1 MDIDLLSKIVKEL
14 ILDNDEVA
22 LPGIGSFIAE
32 IVPSVFSD
40 KGYTINPPYRRLS
53 FRQKGSGDENM
64 VIDFYARCNNIDTP
78 TASRII
84 REFLEEMRHVLETKK
99 SIVFPGLGKLRATKE
114 NYFFFVADEDLDIYP
129 EGFGLEPISLKT
141 HEETPAEVSA
151 TMAALRSILNPEEKE
166 EEAATAKGE
175 EKAAESDV
183 ETEAESGR
191 AGEPEEAAE
200 DDAEEATTAPAEANA
215 DEAESNH
222 EEAKVNAADAKMEED
237 GTNASEAETPT
248 TGTEKA
254 APAEANTE
262 EVEANVNEPATE
274 EVNEPAEVNAP
285 AEPTGD
291 NATSAGSNPLN
302 DNDLAINAKTAENAG
317 PVENTEPEPA
327 EVPMPDNKAGVTRPA
342 TATTT
347 TSADTA
353 TTTTATTAQATS
365 QKPAGSKTWQVI
377 KWTVIILVIL
387 AVTALLTFIIL
398 AHIAPDFIDSILYT
412 PEELEILN
420 L

>member
-84 REFLEEMRHVLETKK
+84 REFLEEMRRVLETKK

-151 TMAALRSILNPEEKE
+151 TMAVLRSILNPEEAE
-166 EEAATAKGE
+166 TATAETAKAE
-175 EKAAESDV
+175 EV
-183 ETEAESGR
+183 NR
-191 AGEPEEAAE
+191 PEET
-200 DDAEEATTAPAEANA
+200 TTAPAEANQ
-215 DEAESNH
+215 

-237 GTNASEAETPT
+237 GTNASETETQT
-248 TGTEKA
+248 TDTEEA
-254 APAEANTE
+254 APAEANAE
-262 EVEANVNEPATE
+262 EAEAN
-274 EVNEPAEVNAP
+274 VNEPAEVNAP
-285 AEPTGD
+285 AEPTED
-291 NATSAGSNPLN
+291 NATPAGDNPVN
-302 DNDLAINAKTAENAG
+302 VNDLAANAKT
-317 PVENTEPEPA
+317 VENTKSE
-327 EVPMPDNKAGVTRPA
+327 TS
-342 TATTT
+342 ATTVRT
-347 TSADTA
+347 TSR
-353 TTTTATTAQATS
+353 
-365 QKPAGSKTWQVI
+365 KPAGSKTWQVI

>member
-64 VIDFYARCNNIDTP
+64 IIDFYARCNNIDTP

-191 AGEPEEAAE
+191 AEEPEEAAE
-200 DDAEEATTAPAEANA
+200 DEAEEATTAPADTNA
-215 DEAESNH
+215 KET
-222 EEAKVNAADAKMEED
+222 DAKMAEAKA
-237 GTNASEAETPT
+237 NASEAETPT
-248 TGTEKA
+248 TGTEEA
-254 APAEANTE
+254 APADTNTE
-262 EVEANVNEPATE
+262 EVEVNVNEPATE

-285 AEPTGD
+285 AEPTGG
-291 NATSAGSNPLN
+291 NATPAGDNPVN
-302 DNDLAINAKTAENAG
+302 VNDLAANAKTAENAETA
-317 PVENTEPEPA
+317 ENTKSEPS
-327 EVPMPDNKAGVTRPA
+327 EVPMTDNKSGA
-342 TATTT
+342 TMPATTT
-347 TSADTA
+347 TS
-353 TTTTATTAQATS
+353 TTTTVQASS

>member
-84 REFLEEMRHVLETKK
+84 REFLEEMRRVLETKK

-151 TMAALRSILNPEEKE
+151 TMAALRSILNPEEAE
-166 EEAATAKGE
+166 TVTAEATA
-175 EKAAESDV
+175 AS
-183 ETEAESGR
+183 
-191 AGEPEEAAE
+191 
-200 DDAEEATTAPAEANA
+200 AEANA
-215 DEAESNH
+215 DEAEANQ

-237 GTNASEAETPT
+237 GTNASETETQT
-248 TGTEKA
+248 TDTEEA
-254 APAEANTE
+254 APAEAN
-262 EVEANVNEPATE
+262 
-274 EVNEPAEVNAP
+274 
-285 AEPTGD
+285 
-291 NATSAGSNPLN
+291 
-302 DNDLAINAKTAENAG
+302 AKT
-317 PVENTEPEPA
+317 VENTKSE
-327 EVPMPDNKAGVTRPA
+327 
-342 TATTT
+342 
-347 TSADTA
+347 TS
-353 TTTTATTAQATS
+353 ATTARTTS

>member
-53 FRQKGSGDENM
+53 FRQKGSGNENM

-151 TMAALRSILNPEEKE
+151 TMAALRSILNPEEAE
-166 EEAATAKGE
+166 TATA
-175 EKAAESDV
+175 
-183 ETEAESGR
+183 ETAEAEGVNR
-191 AGEPEEAAE
+191 PEEA
-200 DDAEEATTAPAEANA
+200 T
-215 DEAESNH
+215 
-222 EEAKVNAADAKMEED
+222 
-237 GTNASEAETPT
+237 
-248 TGTEKA
+248 A

-262 EVEANVNEPATE
+262 EVEVNVNEPATE

-285 AEPTGD
+285 AEPTEDNAMPSGD
-291 NATSAGSNPLN
+291 NPVNV
-302 DNDLAINAKTAENAG
+302 NDLATNAKTAEN
-317 PVENTEPEPA
+317 TKSEPA
-327 EVPMPDNKAGVTRPA
+327 EVPMTDNKAGA
-342 TATTT
+342 TEPATTT
-347 TSADTA
+347 TS
-353 TTTTATTAQATS
+353 TATTAQANS

-377 KWTVIILVIL
+377 KWTLIILVIL

>member
-151 TMAALRSILNPEEKE
+151 TMASLRSILNPEE
-166 EEAATAKGE
+166 
-175 EKAAESDV
+175 
-183 ETEAESGR
+183 
-191 AGEPEEAAE
+191 
-200 DDAEEATTAPAEANA
+200 ANQ
-215 DEAESNH
+215 
-222 EEAKVNAADAKMEED
+222 EEAKVNAADAKMKED
-237 GTNASEAETPT
+237 GTNASETETQT
-248 TGTEKA
+248 TGTEEA

-262 EVEANVNEPATE
+262 EVEVN
-274 EVNEPAEVNAP
+274 VNEPAEVNAP
-285 AEPTGD
+285 AEQTED
-291 NATSAGSNPLN
+291 NATPSGDNPVN
-302 DNDLAINAKTAENAG
+302 VNDLAANAKTAENAET
-317 PVENTEPEPA
+317 VENTEPEPT
-327 EVPMPDNKAGVTRPA
+327 EVPMTDNKSGA
-342 TATTT
+342 TMPATTT
-347 TSADTA
+347 TS
-353 TTTTATTAQATS
+353 TATTAQATS

>member
-1 MDIDLLSKIVKEL
+1 MDIDLLSKMVKEL

-53 FRQKGSGDENM
+53 FRQKERGDENM

-151 TMAALRSILNPEEKE
+151 TMAALRSILNPEEE
-166 EEAATAKGE
+166 IEEANKPAETAEATN
-175 EKAAESDV
+175 
-183 ETEAESGR
+183 
-191 AGEPEEAAE
+191 
-200 DDAEEATTAPAEANA
+200 AEEATTAPAE
-215 DEAESNH
+215 
-222 EEAKVNAADAKMEED
+222 VNAEVAETDQEKNEVNAEEADAKGAENEEETA
-237 GTNASEAETPT
+237 GTNASETEAQT
-248 TGTEKA
+248 TDTEEA

-262 EVEANVNEPATE
+262 EVEANVNEPATK

-285 AEPTGD
+285 AEPTED
-291 NATSAGSNPLN
+291 NATPAGDNPVN
-302 DNDLAINAKTAENAG
+302 VNDLAANAKTAENAG
-317 PVENTEPEPA
+317 PAENTESEPA
-327 EVPMPDNKAGVTRPA
+327 EVPMTDNKSGA
-342 TATTT
+342 TMPATTT
-347 TSADTA
+347 TSTA
-353 TTTTATTAQATS
+353 TTATTVHATS

-398 AHIAPDFIDSILYT
+398 AHIAPDFIDTILYT

>member
-84 REFLEEMRHVLETKK
+84 REFLEEMRRVLETKK

-166 EEAATAKGE
+166 EEAAIAKGE

-191 AGEPEEAAE
+191 AEEPEEAAE
-200 DDAEEATTAPAEANA
+200 DEAEEATTAPAEANA
-215 DEAESNH
+215 DEAEANQ
-222 EEAKVNAADAKMEED
+222 EETKVNAADAKMEED
-237 GTNASEAETPT
+237 GTNASEAEIPT
-248 TGTEKA
+248 TDTEEA
-254 APAEANTE
+254 APADTNTE
-262 EVEANVNEPATE
+262 EVETNVNEPATE
-274 EVNEPAEVNAP
+274 VVNEPAEQT
-285 AEPTGD
+285 ED
-291 NATSAGSNPLN
+291 NATPSGDNPVN
-302 DNDLAINAKTAENAG
+302 VNDLAANAETAENAKS
-317 PVENTEPEPA
+317 E
-327 EVPMPDNKAGVTRPA
+327 
-342 TATTT
+342 
-347 TSADTA
+347 TS
-353 TTTTATTAQATS
+353 ATTAQATS
-365 QKPAGSKTWQVI
+365 QKPTGSKTWQVI
-377 KWTVIILVIL
+377 KWIVIILVIL

>member
-84 REFLEEMRHVLETKK
+84 REFLEEMRRVLETKK

-151 TMAALRSILNPEEKE
+151 TMAALRSILNPEEAE
-166 EEAATAKGE
+166 TVTA
-175 EKAAESDV
+175 
-183 ETEAESGR
+183 EAE
-191 AGEPEEAAE
+191 ET
-200 DDAEEATTAPAEANA
+200 TTAPAEDNA
-215 DEAESNH
+215 KEAVTNQ

-237 GTNASEAETPT
+237 GTNASETETQT
-248 TGTEKA
+248 TGTEEA

-262 EVEANVNEPATE
+262 EVEVNANEPATE
-274 EVNEPAEVNAP
+274 EINAPAEVNAP

-291 NATSAGSNPLN
+291 NATPAGDNPVN
-302 DNDLAINAKTAENAG
+302 VNDLAANAEIVENAG
-317 PVENTEPEPA
+317 PAENAESEPA
-327 EVPMPDNKAGVTRPA
+327 EVPMTDNKSGA
-342 TATTT
+342 TMPATTT
-347 TSADTA
+347 TS
-353 TTTTATTAQATS
+353 TATTAQATS

>member
-64 VIDFYARCNNIDTP
+64 VIDFYAKCNNIDTP

-151 TMAALRSILNPEEKE
+151 TMAALRSILNPEEAETVTE
-166 EEAATAKGE
+166 ETSKAE
-175 EKAAESDV
+175 EVNK
-183 ETEAESGR
+183 
-191 AGEPEEAAE
+191 PEE
-200 DDAEEATTAPAEANA
+200 TTAAPADSNAKEAVANQ
-215 DEAESNH
+215 

-248 TGTEKA
+248 TDTEEA
-254 APAEANTE
+254 APADTNTE
-262 EVEANVNEPATE
+262 EVETNVNEPATE

-285 AEPTGD
+285 EEPTGD
-291 NATSAGSNPLN
+291 KAMPAGDNPVN
-302 DNDLAINAKTAENAG
+302 DNDLAANTETAEN
-317 PVENTEPEPA
+317 TKSEPA
-327 EVPMPDNKAGVTRPA
+327 EVPMTDNKSGA
-342 TATTT
+342 TMPATTT
-347 TSADTA
+347 TS
-353 TTTTATTAQATS
+353 TTTTVQASS

>member
-84 REFLEEMRHVLETKK
+84 REFLEEMRRVLETKK

-183 ETEAESGR
+183 KTEAESGR
-191 AGEPEEAAE
+191 AEEAAE
-200 DDAEEATTAPAEANA
+200 DEAEEATTAPANT
-215 DEAESNH
+215 NQ
-222 EEAKVNAADAKMEED
+222 EED
-237 GTNASEAETPT
+237 
-248 TGTEKA
+248 
-254 APAEANTE
+254 
-262 EVEANVNEPATE
+262 EANVNEPATE

-285 AEPTGD
+285 AEQTED

-317 PVENTEPEPA
+317 PVENTESEPA
-327 EVPMPDNKAGVTRPA
+327 EVPMTDNKSGA
-342 TATTT
+342 TMPATTT
-347 TSADTA
+347 TSTA
-353 TTTTATTAQATS
+353 TTGQATS

-398 AHIAPDFIDSILYT
+398 AHIAPDFIDTILYT

>member
-84 REFLEEMRHVLETKK
+84 REFLEEMKRVLETKK

-166 EEAATAKGE
+166 EEAASAKGE
-175 EKAAESDV
+175 EKAAESAV

-191 AGEPEEAAE
+191 AEEPEEAAE
-200 DDAEEATTAPAEANA
+200 AKAEEATTAPAEANA
-215 DEAESNH
+215 
-222 EEAKVNAADAKMEED
+222 
-237 GTNASEAETPT
+237 SEAETPT
-248 TGTEKA
+248 TDTEET
-254 APAEANTE
+254 APAEANAE
-262 EVEANVNEPATE
+262 EAEANVNEPATE

-285 AEPTGD
+285 EEPTGD
-291 NATSAGSNPLN
+291 KAMPAGDNPVN
-302 DNDLAINAKTAENAG
+302 DNDLAANAETAEN
-317 PVENTEPEPA
+317 TKSEPA
-327 EVPMPDNKAGVTRPA
+327 EVPMTDNKSGA
-342 TATTT
+342 TMPATTT
-347 TSADTA
+347 TSTA
-353 TTTTATTAQATS
+353 TTVQATS

-387 AVTALLTFIIL
+387 AMTALLTFIIL

>member
-84 REFLEEMRHVLETKK
+84 REFLEEMRRVLETKK

-151 TMAALRSILNPEEKE
+151 TMAVLRSILNPEEAETVTE
-166 EEAATAKGE
+166 ETAKAE
-175 EKAAESDV
+175 EV
-183 ETEAESGR
+183 NR
-191 AGEPEEAAE
+191 PEE
-200 DDAEEATTAPAEANA
+200 TTAAPAESNAKEAVANQ
-215 DEAESNH
+215 

-237 GTNASEAETPT
+237 GTNASEAEIPT
-248 TGTEKA
+248 TDTKEA
-254 APAEANTE
+254 APADTNTE
-262 EVEANVNEPATE
+262 EVEVNVNEPATE
-274 EVNEPAEVNAP
+274 EVNAP

-291 NATSAGSNPLN
+291 NATPSGDNPVN
-302 DNDLAINAKTAENAG
+302 VNDLAANAETA
-317 PVENTEPEPA
+317 ENTEPEPA
-327 EVPMPDNKAGVTRPA
+327 EVPMTDNKSGA
-342 TATTT
+342 TMPATTT
-347 TSADTA
+347 TS
-353 TTTTATTAQATS
+353 TATTAQATS

-398 AHIAPDFIDSILYT
+398 AHIAPDFIDTILYT

>member
-151 TMAALRSILNPEEKE
+151 TMAALRSILNPEEAE
-166 EEAATAKGE
+166 TVTEVTAE
-175 EKAAESDV
+175 
-183 ETEAESGR
+183 
-191 AGEPEEAAE
+191 
-200 DDAEEATTAPAEANA
+200 AEEATAAPAEGNAKEAVANQ
-215 DEAESNH
+215 

-237 GTNASEAETPT
+237 GTNASETETQT
-248 TGTEKA
+248 AGIEEA

-262 EVEANVNEPATE
+262 EVDANVNEPATE

-285 AEPTGD
+285 AEQTEDNAMPSGD
-291 NATSAGSNPLN
+291 NPVNV
-302 DNDLAINAKTAENAG
+302 NDLAANTKTVDNAGPAENA
-317 PVENTEPEPA
+317 EPEPA
-327 EVPMPDNKAGVTRPA
+327 EVPMTDNKSGA
-342 TATTT
+342 TMPATTT
-347 TSADTA
+347 TS
-353 TTTTATTAQATS
+353 TATTAQATS

-377 KWTVIILVIL
+377 KWTMIILVIL

>member
-151 TMAALRSILNPEEKE
+151 TMAALRSILNPEEAE
-166 EEAATAKGE
+166 TETQTTDTEEAA
-175 EKAAESDV
+175 
-183 ETEAESGR
+183 
-191 AGEPEEAAE
+191 
-200 DDAEEATTAPAEANA
+200 PA
-215 DEAESNH
+215 
-222 EEAKVNAADAKMEED
+222 
-237 GTNASEAETPT
+237 
-248 TGTEKA
+248 
-254 APAEANTE
+254 
-262 EVEANVNEPATE
+262 EANVNEPA
-274 EVNEPAEVNAP
+274 EVNVPAEQT
-285 AEPTGD
+285 ED
-291 NATSAGSNPLN
+291 NATPAGDNPVN
-302 DNDLAINAKTAENAG
+302 VNDLAANAKT
-317 PVENTEPEPA
+317 VENTESE
-327 EVPMPDNKAGVTRPA
+327 
-342 TATTT
+342 
-347 TSADTA
+347 TS
-353 TTTTATTAQATS
+353 ATTARTTS

>member
-84 REFLEEMRHVLETKK
+84 REFLEEMRRVLETKK

-151 TMAALRSILNPEEKE
+151 TMAALRSILNPEEE
-166 EEAATAKGE
+166 IEEANKPAETAEATN
-175 EKAAESDV
+175 
-183 ETEAESGR
+183 
-191 AGEPEEAAE
+191 
-200 DDAEEATTAPAEANA
+200 AEEATTAPAE
-215 DEAESNH
+215 
-222 EEAKVNAADAKMEED
+222 VNAEVAETDQEKNEVNAEEADAKGAENEEETA
-237 GTNASEAETPT
+237 GTNASEKETQT
-248 TGTEKA
+248 AGTEEA

-262 EVEANVNEPATE
+262 EVEVNVNEPATE

-285 AEPTGD
+285 AEQTED
-291 NATSAGSNPLN
+291 NATPAGDNPVN
-302 DNDLAINAKTAENAG
+302 VNDLVANAKTAENAET
-317 PVENTEPEPA
+317 VENTKSEPA
-327 EVPMPDNKAGVTRPA
+327 EVPMTDNKSGA
-342 TATTT
+342 TMPATTT
-347 TSADTA
+347 TS
-353 TTTTATTAQATS
+353 TATTAQATS

-398 AHIAPDFIDSILYT
+398 AHIAPDFIDTILYT

>member
-84 REFLEEMRHVLETKK
+84 REFLEEMRRVLETKK

-151 TMAALRSILNPEEKE
+151 TMAALRSILNPEEAETVTE
-166 EEAATAKGE
+166 ETAKAE
-175 EKAAESDV
+175 EV
-183 ETEAESGR
+183 NR
-191 AGEPEEAAE
+191 PEE
-200 DDAEEATTAPAEANA
+200 TTAAPAESNAKEAVANQ
-215 DEAESNH
+215 
-222 EEAKVNAADAKMEED
+222 EEVKVNAADAKMEED
-237 GTNASEAETPT
+237 GTNASEAETQT
-248 TGTEKA
+248 AETEEA

-262 EVEANVNEPATE
+262 EVETNVNEPATE
-274 EVNEPAEVNAP
+274 EVNEPAEVNVP
-285 AEPTGD
+285 AEQTED
-291 NATSAGSNPLN
+291 NATPAGDNPVIV
-302 DNDLAINAKTAENAG
+302 NDLAANAETVENAG
-317 PVENTEPEPA
+317 PAENTKSEPA
-327 EVPMPDNKAGVTRPA
+327 EVPMTDNKSGA
-342 TATTT
+342 TMPATTT
-347 TSADTA
+347 TSTA
-353 TTTTATTAQATS
+353 TTVQATS

-377 KWTVIILVIL
+377 KWTMIILVIL

-398 AHIAPDFIDSILYT
+398 AHIAPDFIDTILYT

>member
-151 TMAALRSILNPEEKE
+151 TMAALRSILNPEEE
-166 EEAATAKGE
+166 IEEANKPAETAEATN
-175 EKAAESDV
+175 
-183 ETEAESGR
+183 
-191 AGEPEEAAE
+191 
-200 DDAEEATTAPAEANA
+200 AEEATTAPAE
-215 DEAESNH
+215 
-222 EEAKVNAADAKMEED
+222 VNAEVAETDQEKNEVNAEEADAKGAENEEETA
-237 GTNASEAETPT
+237 GTNASEKETQT
-248 TGTEKA
+248 AGTEEA

-262 EVEANVNEPATE
+262 EVEVNVNEPATE

-285 AEPTGD
+285 AEQTEDNAMPSGD
-291 NATSAGSNPLN
+291 NPVNV
-302 DNDLAINAKTAENAG
+302 NDLAANAETVKNAG

-327 EVPMPDNKAGVTRPA
+327 EVPMTDNKSGA
-342 TATTT
+342 TMPATTT
-347 TSADTA
+347 TSTA
-353 TTTTATTAQATS
+353 TSATTAQATS

-398 AHIAPDFIDSILYT
+398 AHIAPDFIDTILYT

>member
-151 TMAALRSILNPEEKE
+151 TMAALRSILNPEEAE
-166 EEAATAKGE
+166 TATAATAKAE
-175 EKAAESDV
+175 EV
-183 ETEAESGR
+183 NR
-191 AGEPEEAAE
+191 PEET
-200 DDAEEATTAPAEANA
+200 TTAPAEANQ
-215 DEAESNH
+215 
-222 EEAKVNAADAKMEED
+222 EEAKVNAADAKIEED
-237 GTNASEAETPT
+237 GINASETETQT
-248 TGTEKA
+248 TDTEEA
-254 APAEANTE
+254 APAEANAE
-262 EVEANVNEPATE
+262 EAEAN
-274 EVNEPAEVNAP
+274 VNEPAEVNAP
-285 AEPTGD
+285 AEQTED
-291 NATSAGSNPLN
+291 NATPAGDNPVN
-302 DNDLAINAKTAENAG
+302 VNDLVANAKT
-317 PVENTEPEPA
+317 VENTKSE
-327 EVPMPDNKAGVTRPA
+327 TS
-342 TATTT
+342 ATTVRT
-347 TSADTA
+347 TSR
-353 TTTTATTAQATS
+353 
-365 QKPAGSKTWQVI
+365 KPAGSKTWQVI

-387 AVTALLTFIIL
+387 AVTVLLTFIIL

>member
-84 REFLEEMRHVLETKK
+84 REFLEEMRRVLETKK

-151 TMAALRSILNPEEKE
+151 TMAALRSILNPEEAE
-166 EEAATAKGE
+166 TATAETAKAE
-175 EKAAESDV
+175 EVNK
-183 ETEAESGR
+183 
-191 AGEPEEAAE
+191 PEEAE
-200 DDAEEATTAPAEANA
+200 TVTEEATAAPAEDNAKEAVANQ
-215 DEAESNH
+215 
-222 EEAKVNAADAKMEED
+222 EENEGETTE
-237 GTNASEAETPT
+237 GNASETETQT
-248 TGTEKA
+248 AGTEEA

-262 EVEANVNEPATE
+262 EVEVN
-274 EVNEPAEVNAP
+274 VNEPAEVNAP

-291 NATSAGSNPLN
+291 NATPADDNPVN
-302 DNDLAINAKTAENAG
+302 VNDLAANAETAEN
-317 PVENTEPEPA
+317 TESESA
-327 EVPMPDNKAGVTRPA
+327 EVPMTDNKSGA
-342 TATTT
+342 TMPATTT
-347 TSADTA
+347 TS
-353 TTTTATTAQATS
+353 TATTAQATS

-377 KWTVIILVIL
+377 KWTLIILVIL

>member
-22 LPGIGSFIAE
+22 LPGVGSFIAE

-84 REFLEEMRHVLETKK
+84 REFLEEMRRVLETKK

-151 TMAALRSILNPEEKE
+151 TMAVLRSILNPEEAE
-166 EEAATAKGE
+166 TATAETAKAE
-175 EKAAESDV
+175 EV
-183 ETEAESGR
+183 NR
-191 AGEPEEAAE
+191 PEET
-200 DDAEEATTAPAEANA
+200 TTAPAEANQ
-215 DEAESNH
+215 
-222 EEAKVNAADAKMEED
+222 EEATVNAADAKMEED
-237 GTNASEAETPT
+237 GTNASETETQT
-248 TGTEKA
+248 TDTEEA
-254 APAEANTE
+254 APAEANQEEAKVNAADAKIEEDGINASETETQTTDTE
-262 EVEANVNEPATE
+262 EAAPAEANAE
-274 EVNEPAEVNAP
+274 EAEANVNEPAEVNAP
-285 AEPTGD
+285 AEPTED
-291 NATSAGSNPLN
+291 NATPAGDNPVN
-302 DNDLAINAKTAENAG
+302 VNDLAANAKT
-317 PVENTEPEPA
+317 VENTKSE
-327 EVPMPDNKAGVTRPA
+327 TS
-342 TATTT
+342 ATTVRT
-347 TSADTA
+347 TSR
-353 TTTTATTAQATS
+353 
-365 QKPAGSKTWQVI
+365 KPAGSKTWQVI

>member
-84 REFLEEMRHVLETKK
+84 REFLEEMRRVLETKK

-151 TMAALRSILNPEEKE
+151 TMAVLRSILNPEEAE
-166 EEAATAKGE
+166 TATAETAKAE
-175 EKAAESDV
+175 EV
-183 ETEAESGR
+183 NR
-191 AGEPEEAAE
+191 PEET
-200 DDAEEATTAPAEANA
+200 TTAPAEANQ
-215 DEAESNH
+215 

-237 GTNASEAETPT
+237 GTNASETETQT
-248 TGTEKA
+248 TDTEEA
-254 APAEANTE
+254 APAEANAE
-262 EVEANVNEPATE
+262 EAEAN
-274 EVNEPAEVNAP
+274 VNEPAEVNAP
-285 AEPTGD
+285 AEQTED
-291 NATSAGSNPLN
+291 NATPAGDNPVN
-302 DNDLAINAKTAENAG
+302 VNDLAANAKT
-317 PVENTEPEPA
+317 VENT
-327 EVPMPDNKAGVTRPA
+327 KSKTS
-342 TATTT
+342 ATTVRT
-347 TSADTA
+347 
-353 TTTTATTAQATS
+353 TS
-365 QKPAGSKTWQVI
+365 QKPAGSKTWHVI

>member
-53 FRQKGSGDENM
+53 FRQNGSGDENM

-84 REFLEEMRHVLETKK
+84 REFLEEMRRVLETKK

-151 TMAALRSILNPEEKE
+151 TMAALRSILNPEEE
-166 EEAATAKGE
+166 TEEADKPAETAEATN
-175 EKAAESDV
+175 
-183 ETEAESGR
+183 
-191 AGEPEEAAE
+191 
-200 DDAEEATTAPAEANA
+200 AEEATTAPAEVNA
-215 DEAESNH
+215 EVAESNQ
-222 EEAKVNAADAKMEED
+222 EKNEVNAEEADAKGAENEEETAED
-237 GTNASEAETPT
+237 NASEAETQT
-248 TGTEKA
+248 TDTEEA

-262 EVEANVNEPATE
+262 EVG
-274 EVNEPAEVNAP
+274 VNEPAEANAT

-291 NATSAGSNPLN
+291 NVTAAGDNPMN
-302 DNDLAINAKTAENAG
+302 INDLEANTEAAGNTKTA
-317 PVENTEPEPA
+317 ENTEPEAA
-327 EVPMPDNKAGVTRPA
+327 EVPMTDNKAGATVPATTSTSTATTA

-347 TSADTA
+347 TTV
-353 TTTTATTAQATS
+353 QATS

>member
-53 FRQKGSGDENM
+53 FRQKGNGDENM

-151 TMAALRSILNPEEKE
+151 TMAALRSILNPEEE
-166 EEAATAKGE
+166 IEEANKPAETAK
-175 EKAAESDV
+175 
-183 ETEAESGR
+183 
-191 AGEPEEAAE
+191 
-200 DDAEEATTAPAEANA
+200 AEEAEETTTASAEANA
-215 DEAESNH
+215 EEAEANQ

-237 GTNASEAETPT
+237 GTNASEAETQT
-248 TGTEKA
+248 TDTEEA

-262 EVEANVNEPATE
+262 EVEANANEPVTEDVNEPT
-274 EVNEPAEVNAP
+274 EVNAP
-285 AEPTGD
+285 AEPTED
-291 NATSAGSNPLN
+291 NATPSGDNPVN
-302 DNDLAINAKTAENAG
+302 VNDLAANAETVENAG
-317 PVENTEPEPA
+317 PAENTKSEPA
-327 EVPMPDNKAGVTRPA
+327 EVPMTDNKSGA
-342 TATTT
+342 TMPATTT
-347 TSADTA
+347 TS
-353 TTTTATTAQATS
+353 TATTAQATS

-377 KWTVIILVIL
+377 KWTAIILVIL

>member
-53 FRQKGSGDENM
+53 FRQKGSGNENM

-151 TMAALRSILNPEEKE
+151 TMAALRSILNPEE
-166 EEAATAKGE
+166 
-175 EKAAESDV
+175 
-183 ETEAESGR
+183 
-191 AGEPEEAAE
+191 
-200 DDAEEATTAPAEANA
+200 AEETTTAPAE
-215 DEAESNH
+215 
-222 EEAKVNAADAKMEED
+222 VNAEVAETDQEKNEVNAEEADAKGAENEEE
-237 GTNASEAETPT
+237 TAEANASE
-248 TGTEKA
+248 TGTKTTDTEEA
-254 APAEANTE
+254 APAEANIE
-262 EVEANVNEPATE
+262 EVKANANEPATE

-291 NATSAGSNPLN
+291 NATPAGDNPVN
-302 DNDLAINAKTAENAG
+302 VNDLAAKAKTAENAETA
-317 PVENTEPEPA
+317 ENTESKPA
-327 EVPMPDNKAGVTRPA
+327 EVPMTDNKSGA
-342 TATTT
+342 TMPATTT
-347 TSADTA
+347 TSTA
-353 TTTTATTAQATS
+353 TTVQATS
-365 QKPAGSKTWQVI
+365 QKPVGSKTWQVI

>member
-84 REFLEEMRHVLETKK
+84 REFLEEMRRVLETKK

-151 TMAALRSILNPEEKE
+151 TMAVLRSILNPEKAET
-166 EEAATAKGE
+166 ATAETAKAE
-175 EKAAESDV
+175 EV
-183 ETEAESGR
+183 NR
-191 AGEPEEAAE
+191 PEET
-200 DDAEEATTAPAEANA
+200 TTAPAEANQ
-215 DEAESNH
+215 
-222 EEAKVNAADAKMEED
+222 EEAKVNAADAKIEED
-237 GTNASEAETPT
+237 GINASETETQAT
-248 TGTEKA
+248 DTEEA

-262 EVEANVNEPATE
+262 EVEVNVNEPAEQTE
-274 EVNEPAEVNAP
+274 
-285 AEPTGD
+285 D
-291 NATSAGSNPLN
+291 NATPAGDNPVN
-302 DNDLAINAKTAENAG
+302 VNDLATNAKTAENAETA
-317 PVENTEPEPA
+317 ENTESEPA
-327 EVPMPDNKAGVTRPA
+327 EVPMTDNKSGA
-342 TATTT
+342 TMPATTT
-347 TSADTA
+347 TS
-353 TTTTATTAQATS
+353 TATTARTTS
-365 QKPAGSKTWQVI
+365 RKPAGSKTWQVI

>member
-84 REFLEEMRHVLETKK
+84 REFLEEMRQVLETKK

-183 ETEAESGR
+183 ETKAESGR
-191 AGEPEEAAE
+191 AEEPEEAAE
-200 DDAEEATTAPAEANA
+200 DEAEEATTAPANT
-215 DEAESNH
+215 NQ
-222 EEAKVNAADAKMEED
+222 EED
-237 GTNASEAETPT
+237 ETNASETEPPT
-248 TGTEKA
+248 TNTEEA
-254 APAEANTE
+254 APADTNTE
-262 EVEANVNEPATE
+262 EVEANVNEPVTE
-274 EVNEPAEVNAP
+274 EVNAP

-291 NATSAGSNPLN
+291 NATPSGDNQVN
-302 DNDLAINAKTAENAG
+302 VNDLAANAETAENTKS
-317 PVENTEPEPA
+317 ETD
-327 EVPMPDNKAGVTRPA
+327 EVPMTDNKSGA
-342 TATTT
+342 TMPATTT
-347 TSADTA
+347 TS
-353 TTTTATTAQATS
+353 TTSTATTAQATS

>member
-64 VIDFYARCNNIDTP
+64 VIDFYAKCNNIDTP

-84 REFLEEMRHVLETKK
+84 REFLEEMRRVLETKK

-151 TMAALRSILNPEEKE
+151 TMAALRSILNPEEAETVTE
-166 EEAATAKGE
+166 ETAKAE
-175 EKAAESDV
+175 EV
-183 ETEAESGR
+183 NR
-191 AGEPEEAAE
+191 PEEA
-200 DDAEEATTAPAEANA
+200 TPAPAESNAKEAVANQ
-215 DEAESNH
+215 
-222 EEAKVNAADAKMEED
+222 EEAKVNAADAKTVED
-237 GTNASEAETPT
+237 EANASEAETT
-248 TGTEKA
+248 TTDTEEA
-254 APAEANTE
+254 APADTNTE
-262 EVEANVNEPATE
+262 EVEVNANEPATE

-285 AEPTGD
+285 AEQTED
-291 NATSAGSNPLN
+291 NATPDSDNPVN
-302 DNDLAINAKTAENAG
+302 VNDLAANAKTVKNTEIAENTKS
-317 PVENTEPEPA
+317 E
-327 EVPMPDNKAGVTRPA
+327 
-342 TATTT
+342 TTT
-347 TSADTA
+347 
-353 TTTTATTAQATS
+353 TTAQATS

>member
-84 REFLEEMRHVLETKK
+84 REFLEEMRRVLETKK

-151 TMAALRSILNPEEKE
+151 TMAALRSILNPEEAE
-166 EEAATAKGE
+166 TVTA
-175 EKAAESDV
+175 
-183 ETEAESGR
+183 EAE
-191 AGEPEEAAE
+191 ET
-200 DDAEEATTAPAEANA
+200 TTAPAEANA
-215 DEAESNH
+215 DEAEANQ

-237 GTNASEAETPT
+237 GTNASETETRT
-248 TGTEKA
+248 AGIEEA

-262 EVEANVNEPATE
+262 EVEVNVNEPATE

-291 NATSAGSNPLN
+291 NATPAGDNPVN
-302 DNDLAINAKTAENAG
+302 VNDLAANAETVENAG
-317 PVENTEPEPA
+317 PAENTKSEPA
-327 EVPMPDNKAGVTRPA
+327 EVPMTDDKSGA
-342 TATTT
+342 TMPATTT
-347 TSADTA
+347 TS
-353 TTTTATTAQATS
+353 TATTAHATS
-365 QKPAGSKTWQVI
+365 KKPAGSKTWQVI
-377 KWTVIILVIL
+377 KWTLIILVIL

>member
-64 VIDFYARCNNIDTP
+64 IIDFYARCNNIDTP

-84 REFLEEMRHVLETKK
+84 REFMEEMRRVLETKK

-166 EEAATAKGE
+166 EEAAIAKGE

-191 AGEPEEAAE
+191 AEEPEEAAE
-200 DDAEEATTAPAEANA
+200 DEAEEATTAPADTNA
-215 DEAESNH
+215 
-222 EEAKVNAADAKMEED
+222 EETDAKMAEAKA
-237 GTNASEAETPT
+237 NASEAETPT
-248 TGTEKA
+248 TDTEEA

-262 EVEANVNEPATE
+262 EVEVNVNEPATE
-274 EVNEPAEVNAP
+274 EVNEPAEQT
-285 AEPTGD
+285 ED
-291 NATSAGSNPLN
+291 NATPAGDNPVN
-302 DNDLAINAKTAENAG
+302 DNDLAANAETAEN
-317 PVENTEPEPA
+317 TKSEPA
-327 EVPMPDNKAGVTRPA
+327 EVPMTDNKSGA
-342 TATTT
+342 TMPATTT
-347 TSADTA
+347 TS
-353 TTTTATTAQATS
+353 TATTAQASS
-365 QKPAGSKTWQVI
+365 QKPAGNKTWQVI

-398 AHIAPDFIDSILYT
+398 AHIAPDFIDTILYT

>member
-84 REFLEEMRHVLETKK
+84 REFLEEMRRVLETKK

-151 TMAALRSILNPEEKE
+151 TMAALRSILNPEEE
-166 EEAATAKGE
+166 IEEANKPAETAEATN
-175 EKAAESDV
+175 
-183 ETEAESGR
+183 
-191 AGEPEEAAE
+191 
-200 DDAEEATTAPAEANA
+200 AEEATTAPAE
-215 DEAESNH
+215 
-222 EEAKVNAADAKMEED
+222 VNAEVAETDQEKNEVNDEEADAKGAENEEE
-237 GTNASEAETPT
+237 TAEANASETETQT
-248 TGTEKA
+248 AGTEEA

-262 EVEANVNEPATE
+262 EVEVN
-274 EVNEPAEVNAP
+274 VNAP

-291 NATSAGSNPLN
+291 NATLSGDNPVN
-302 DNDLAINAKTAENAG
+302 VNDLAANAETA
-317 PVENTEPEPA
+317 ENTEPEPA
-327 EVPMPDNKAGVTRPA
+327 EVPMTDNKSGA
-342 TATTT
+342 TMPATTT
-347 TSADTA
+347 TS
-353 TTTTATTAQATS
+353 TATTAQTTS

-412 PEELEILN
+412 QEELEILN

>member
-84 REFLEEMRHVLETKK
+84 REFLEEMRRVLETKK

-151 TMAALRSILNPEEKE
+151 TMAALRSILNPEEE
-166 EEAATAKGE
+166 IEEADKPAETAEATN
-175 EKAAESDV
+175 
-183 ETEAESGR
+183 
-191 AGEPEEAAE
+191 
-200 DDAEEATTAPAEANA
+200 AEEATTAPSE
-215 DEAESNH
+215 
-222 EEAKVNAADAKMEED
+222 VNAEVAKTDQEKNEA
-237 GTNASEAETPT
+237 NASEAEIQTAD
-248 TGTEKA
+248 TEEA
-254 APAEANTE
+254 APTETNTE
-262 EVEANVNEPATE
+262 EIEVNANEPATE

-291 NATSAGSNPLN
+291 NATPDGDNPVN
-302 DNDLAINAKTAENAG
+302 VNDLEDNAETARNTKTA
-317 PVENTEPEPA
+317 ENTEPEPD
-327 EVPMPDNKAGVTRPA
+327 EVPITDNKAGATVPATTSTSTATTA

-347 TSADTA
+347 TTV
-353 TTTTATTAQATS
+353 QATS

>member
-84 REFLEEMRHVLETKK
+84 REFLEEMRRVLETKK

-151 TMAALRSILNPEEKE
+151 TMAALRSILNPEEAE
-166 EEAATAKGE
+166 TVTA
-175 EKAAESDV
+175 
-183 ETEAESGR
+183 EAE
-191 AGEPEEAAE
+191 ET
-200 DDAEEATTAPAEANA
+200 TTAPAEGNAKEAVANQ
-215 DEAESNH
+215 
-222 EEAKVNAADAKMEED
+222 EEAKVNAADAKMKED
-237 GTNASEAETPT
+237 GTNASETETQT
-248 TGTEKA
+248 AGIEEA
-254 APAEANTE
+254 APA
-262 EVEANVNEPATE
+262 EANVNEPATE
-274 EVNEPAEVNAP
+274 EVNEPAEVNVP
-285 AEPTGD
+285 AEQTED
-291 NATSAGSNPLN
+291 NATPAGDNLVN
-302 DNDLAINAKTAENAG
+302 VNDLAANAETAEN
-317 PVENTEPEPA
+317 TESKPA
-327 EVPMPDNKAGVTRPA
+327 EVPMTDNKSGA
-342 TATTT
+342 TMPATTT
-347 TSADTA
+347 TS
-353 TTTTATTAQATS
+353 TATTARTTS
-365 QKPAGSKTWQVI
+365 RKPAGSKTWQVI

>member
-64 VIDFYARCNNIDTP
+64 VIDFYAKCNNIDTP

-84 REFLEEMRHVLETKK
+84 REFLEEMRRVLETKK

-166 EEAATAKGE
+166 EEAASAKGE
-175 EKAAESDV
+175 EKAAESAV

-191 AGEPEEAAE
+191 ADEPEEAAKE
-200 DDAEEATTAPAEANA
+200 EAEETTTAPAEA
-215 DEAESNH
+215 
-222 EEAKVNAADAKMEED
+222 
-237 GTNASEAETPT
+237 NASEAETPT
-248 TGTEKA
+248 TDTEEA
-254 APAEANTE
+254 APADTNTE
-262 EVEANVNEPATE
+262 EVETNVNEPATE

-285 AEPTGD
+285 EEPTGD
-291 NATSAGSNPLN
+291 KAMPAGDNPVN
-302 DNDLAINAKTAENAG
+302 DNDLAANAETAEN
-317 PVENTEPEPA
+317 TKSEPA
-327 EVPMPDNKAGVTRPA
+327 EVPMTDNKSGA
-342 TATTT
+342 TMPATTT
-347 TSADTA
+347 TS
-353 TTTTATTAQATS
+353 TATTAQATS

-398 AHIAPDFIDSILYT
+398 AHIAPDFIDTILYT

>member
-151 TMAALRSILNPEEKE
+151 TMASLRSILNPEE
-166 EEAATAKGE
+166 
-175 EKAAESDV
+175 
-183 ETEAESGR
+183 
-191 AGEPEEAAE
+191 
-200 DDAEEATTAPAEANA
+200 ANQ
-215 DEAESNH
+215 
-222 EEAKVNAADAKMEED
+222 EEAKVNATDAKMEED
-237 GTNASEAETPT
+237 GTNASEAETKT
-248 TGTEKA
+248 AGIEEA

-262 EVEANVNEPATE
+262 EVEANVNELATK

-285 AEPTGD
+285 AEPTSD
-291 NATSAGSNPLN
+291 NATPAGDNPVN
-302 DNDLAINAKTAENAG
+302 VNDLAAKAKTAENAETA
-317 PVENTEPEPA
+317 ENTESKPA
-327 EVPMPDNKAGVTRPA
+327 EVPMTDNKSGA
-342 TATTT
+342 TMPATTT
-347 TSADTA
+347 TSTA
-353 TTTTATTAQATS
+353 TTVQATS

>member
-53 FRQKGSGDENM
+53 FRQKGSGNENM

-129 EGFGLEPISLKT
+129 EGFGLEPISMKT

-151 TMAALRSILNPEEKE
+151 TMAALRSILNPEEAE
-166 EEAATAKGE
+166 TATAETAKAE
-175 EKAAESDV
+175 EVNK
-183 ETEAESGR
+183 
-191 AGEPEEAAE
+191 PEEAE
-200 DDAEEATTAPAEANA
+200 TVTEEATAAPAEDNAKEAVANQ
-215 DEAESNH
+215 

-237 GTNASEAETPT
+237 GTNASEAETQT
-248 TGTEKA
+248 ADTEEA

-262 EVEANVNEPATE
+262 EVEVNEPATE

-285 AEPTGD
+285 AEPTED
-291 NATSAGSNPLN
+291 NATPAGDNPVN
-302 DNDLAINAKTAENAG
+302 VNNLAANAETAENAKS
-317 PVENTEPEPA
+317 E
-327 EVPMPDNKAGVTRPA
+327 
-342 TATTT
+342 
-347 TSADTA
+347 TS
-353 TTTTATTAQATS
+353 ATTAQATS
-365 QKPAGSKTWQVI
+365 QKPVGSKTWQVI

>member
-175 EKAAESDV
+175 EK
-183 ETEAESGR
+183 EAESGR
-191 AGEPEEAAE
+191 AEEPEETAE
-200 DDAEEATTAPAEANA
+200 DEAEEAPTAPAEA
-215 DEAESNH
+215 NH
-222 EEAKVNAADAKMEED
+222 EEAKVNAAEAKMEED
-237 GTNASEAETPT
+237 GTNASEAETQT
-248 TGTEKA
+248 AGTEEA
-254 APAEANTE
+254 ASAEANAE
-262 EVEANVNEPATE
+262 EAEANVNEPATE
-274 EVNEPAEVNAP
+274 DVNEPAEVNVP
-285 AEPTGD
+285 AMPTGD
-291 NATSAGSNPLN
+291 NAMPSGDNPVN
-302 DNDLAINAKTAENAG
+302 VNDLAANAETAEN
-317 PVENTEPEPA
+317 TESKPA
-327 EVPMPDNKAGVTRPA
+327 EVPMTDNKPGA
-342 TATTT
+342 TMPATTT
-347 TSADTA
+347 TS
-353 TTTTATTAQATS
+353 TATTAQATS

-398 AHIAPDFIDSILYT
+398 AHIAPDFIDTILYT

>member
-84 REFLEEMRHVLETKK
+84 REFLEEMRRVLETKK

-151 TMAALRSILNPEEKE
+151 TMAALRSILNPEEE
-166 EEAATAKGE
+166 IEEANKPAETAEATN
-175 EKAAESDV
+175 
-183 ETEAESGR
+183 
-191 AGEPEEAAE
+191 
-200 DDAEEATTAPAEANA
+200 AEEATTAPAE
-215 DEAESNH
+215 
-222 EEAKVNAADAKMEED
+222 VNAEVAETDQEKNEVNDEEADAKGAENEEE
-237 GTNASEAETPT
+237 TAEANASETETQTAET
-248 TGTEKA
+248 EEA

-262 EVEANVNEPATE
+262 ELEANVNEPATE
-274 EVNEPAEVNAP
+274 DVNEPAEVNVP
-285 AEPTGD
+285 AEPTED
-291 NATSAGSNPLN
+291 NATPSGDNPVN
-302 DNDLAINAKTAENAG
+302 VNDLAANAETAEN
-317 PVENTEPEPA
+317 TKSEP
-327 EVPMPDNKAGVTRPA
+327 
-342 TATTT
+342 
-347 TSADTA
+347 
-353 TTTTATTAQATS
+353 TATTAQATS

>member
-151 TMAALRSILNPEEKE
+151 TMASLRSILNPEEAE
-166 EEAATAKGE
+166 TVTA
-175 EKAAESDV
+175 
-183 ETEAESGR
+183 EAE
-191 AGEPEEAAE
+191 ET
-200 DDAEEATTAPAEANA
+200 TTAPAEANA
-215 DEAESNH
+215 EE
-222 EEAKVNAADAKMEED
+222 EEANQEETKVNAADAKMEED
-237 GTNASEAETPT
+237 GTNASEAETLT
-248 TGTEKA
+248 TETEEA

-262 EVEANVNEPATE
+262 EVEVNEPATE
-274 EVNEPAEVNAP
+274 EVNEPAEVNAT
-285 AEPTGD
+285 AEPTED
-291 NATSAGSNPLN
+291 NATPAGDNPVN
-302 DNDLAINAKTAENAG
+302 VNDLAANAETAEN
-317 PVENTEPEPA
+317 TKSEPA
-327 EVPMPDNKAGVTRPA
+327 EVPMTDNKSGA
-342 TATTT
+342 TMPATTT
-347 TSADTA
+347 TS
-353 TTTTATTAQATS
+353 TATTAHATS

-377 KWTVIILVIL
+377 KWTVIILAIL

-398 AHIAPDFIDSILYT
+398 AHIAPDFIDSILYS

>member
-64 VIDFYARCNNIDTP
+64 IIDFYARCNNIDTP

-175 EKAAESDV
+175 EK
-183 ETEAESGR
+183 EAESGR
-191 AGEPEEAAE
+191 AEEPKEAAE
-200 DDAEEATTAPAEANA
+200 DVAEEATAAPAEGNA
-215 DEAESNH
+215 KEAVDNQ
-222 EEAKVNAADAKMEED
+222 EENEGETT
-237 GTNASEAETPT
+237 GTNASETETQT
-248 TGTEKA
+248 TDTEEA

-262 EVEANVNEPATE
+262 EVEVNANESATE
-274 EVNEPAEVNAP
+274 EINEPAEANAP

-291 NATSAGSNPLN
+291 NATPSGDNTVN
-302 DNDLAINAKTAENAG
+302 VNDLAANAETAEN
-317 PVENTEPEPA
+317 TESEPA
-327 EVPMPDNKAGVTRPA
+327 EVPMTDNKSGA
-342 TATTT
+342 TMPATTT
-347 TSADTA
+347 TSTA
-353 TTTTATTAQATS
+353 TTVQATS
-365 QKPAGSKTWQVI
+365 QKPAGSRTWQVI